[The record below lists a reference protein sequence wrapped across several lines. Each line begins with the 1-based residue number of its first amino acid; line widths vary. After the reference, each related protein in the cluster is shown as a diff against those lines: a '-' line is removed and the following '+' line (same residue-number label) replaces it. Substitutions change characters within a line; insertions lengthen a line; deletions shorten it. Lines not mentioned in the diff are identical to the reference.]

1 MIAAYILKTYFLA
14 WGHPFKDNALESHR
28 ESDNEKKGG

>member
-1 MIAAYILKTYFLA
+1 MVVACILKTCLLT
-14 WGHPFKDNALESHR
+14 WGHPFKDNALESQR